1 MSIEIKITNRKDVAF
16 PIFINDTKGNRIYCQ
31 STLNGFTWELT
42 MDKNGNR
49 KTYKDSAGRYEIKGK
64 EVTKDEYDSFFNKR
78 LITEFKEVDN
88 KDKLIEIQNE
98 TIANY
103 KKLLEKYKESEALR
117 DKLIDNQNRQL
128 ANQLEIIKLLSDAVR

>member
-64 EVTKDEYDSFFNKR
+64 EVTKNEYNSFLNKG
-78 LITEFKEVDN
+78 LIIEPKEVDN
-88 KDKLIEIQNE
+88 KDKLIQIQKE
-98 TIANY
+98 TIEDY
-103 KKLLEKYKESEALR
+103 RRLVVKYKESESLR
-117 DKLIDNQNRQL
+117 DRLIENQKKQI
-128 ANQLEIIKLLSDAVR
+128 ANQLEIINLLSDAIR